1 MFLVCRSQFSHCEKP
16 VGGETFGIVTVTR
29 HKMTLGPRAA
39 FVSRAATRVSGV
51 VWLAAVI
58 SLLAAARCQNILHS
72 GEEIF
77 VISVRGGNGVSFRG
91 SCLATTSAG
100 ESNKT
105 KLEGT
110 VPAEFK
116 VIGTD
121 VYLTVQ
127 NQAGGKAPEV
137 RVRSDG
143 TMVLD
148 TESASAQA
156 GPFLEVSISKS
167 GRTLKTQRTDAP
179 HGVISLSTP
188 PPATGAPIHTEL
200 SVEGSVRF
208 AFLTFT
214 SATGDTEQQLV
225 PVPFSKVFYPREGW
239 MVGLSAQKTRV
250 TRIDQL
256 HLDGRLEVLDDGRSG
271 SMRGVD

>member
-1 MFLVCRSQFSHCEKP
+1 MIHLLKVPHTAMIAALAVV
-16 VGGETFGIVTVTR
+16 VGLSE
-29 HKMTLGPRAA
+29 
-39 FVSRAATRVSGV
+39 
-51 VWLAAVI
+51 
-58 SLLAAARCQNILHS
+58 AARCQDILHS

-77 VISVRGGNGVSFRG
+77 VISVRGGNGISFRG
-91 SCLATTSAG
+91 SCLATTGAG

-179 HGVISLSTP
+179 HGVIALSTP

-239 MVGLSAQKTRV
+239 MVGLSAQKTRI
-250 TRIDQL
+250 TRIDPL

-271 SMRGVD
+271 SMRVAIKVNGASLGMAETSESYGVASAMIRVP